1 MTSVSKEFEVKIKTS
16 TATMTTANYEVFS
29 GVIT

>member
-16 TATMTTANYEVFS
+16 TATTTTANYEVFS